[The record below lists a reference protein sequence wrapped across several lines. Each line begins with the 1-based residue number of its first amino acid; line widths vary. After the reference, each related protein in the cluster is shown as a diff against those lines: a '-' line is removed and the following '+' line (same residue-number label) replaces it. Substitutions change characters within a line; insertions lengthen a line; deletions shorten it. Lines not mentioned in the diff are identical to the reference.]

1 MKKIHIL
8 FPVGILSLV
17 LGFSFASANNARFV
31 GSISGEDLAVASVQ
45 IKNENE
51 VYREGEDIVV
61 KKISSNGTI
70 TIENENG
77 TSTKNENKNGTST
90 KNEKENDDEDYFT
103 NSTSTTNFEIDG
115 DTERAKE
122 NRGELIS
129 DAAKVLSGAD
139 LHLFVQSLVNKN
151 SDIESI
157 SLKEDRVSITRNIS
171 TKLFGFIPSSIKETV
186 LVIVWGDG
194 TEQVTITRP
203 WWNFLSKDNDE
214 TNIKVED
221 IENKINNISKGELKM
236 TLDVATKARILS
248 EIQNIFLLN
257 STASSTISN

>member
-1 MKKIHIL
+1 MKKINIL

-17 LGFSFASANNARFV
+17 LGFSFASANSASLI
-31 GSISGEDLAVASVQ
+31 GTIQGEDLAVASV
-45 IKNENE
+45 KVNNENG

-61 KKISSNGTI
+61 EKISSNGTV
-70 TIENENG
+70 TI
-77 TSTKNENKNGTST
+77 
-90 KNEKENDDEDYFT
+90 EKENGSTTKREDKDESTKENDEKDYFT
-103 NSTSTTNFEIDG
+103 NSTSTTNFDVDG
-115 DTERAKE
+115 DEERSKE
-122 NRGELIS
+122 NRGETIS

-151 SDIESI
+151 SDIESV

-171 TKLFGFIPSSIKETV
+171 TKLFGFIPSSMKETV

-203 WWNFLSKDNDE
+203 WWNFLSKDNDK

-221 IENKINNISKGELKM
+221 VENKIKNISTGELKM
-236 TLDVATKARILS
+236 TLDVATKARIIS
-248 EIQNIFLLN
+248 EIQNIFILN
-257 STASSTISN
+257 STASSTITN